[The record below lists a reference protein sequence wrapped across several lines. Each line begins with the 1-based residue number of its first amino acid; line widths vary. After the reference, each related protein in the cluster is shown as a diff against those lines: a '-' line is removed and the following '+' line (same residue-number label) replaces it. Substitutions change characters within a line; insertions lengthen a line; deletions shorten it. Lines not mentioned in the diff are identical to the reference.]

1 MLKITINKKECITQT
16 IGLNIKNANINNKK
30 INIET
35 ADPLLI
41 SENDKLYFRRKFH
54 NELIYEEPINFQI
67 EGQNK
72 LIINEFED
80 KVIYFDSCEEIDGIV
95 LPYQDLK
102 LKALKFTSSQFYT
115 ITNRNITIK
124 DVYSNVF
131 DANSFYGVCMN
142 DYVRYDEIFLLKIK
156 NIKKGLNP
164 FFYEDFYNTKVNFYF
179 KSGDKIIYING
190 FIGIDFNG
198 NDDAAMYW
206 LYDEKDIEKKN
217 YILEN
222 FKNIVFYG
230 EDKRFLVRDGNKIYP
245 TKDFQGDVDT
255 FLEYEKNDLKFN
267 LLLNDNFNPSLQQN
281 EYYNQLYVNEQKTK
295 NINKIVDMEKQ
306 IFEPRIKWFKNES
319 GVVLQNL
326 IDYDNTYTKFIN
338 DGIVDEIIFNL
349 NFIMRENN
357 DWNNNNLTNHYYD
370 NGNADSISLY
380 NLGFTEDDIKY
391 QKNVLKKSFLRLSFY
406 DTNKRNN
413 QNLLFYSTIF
423 FNTNTIFSD
432 FIKDKNNVRGSFRI
446 KNSFD
451 YLNSSEGYY
460 LYLFPNLCKG
470 NSETIIYMKVEFN
483 HAKYGKKIPLLLP
496 SFDGFI
502 DGYIDS
508 TSQGFTGI
516 EKLFND
522 LFIPIKICYSSEEN
536 KYIWYFDNY
545 NINDYENKKMVLNLY
560 EPIVNK
566 K

>member
-1 MLKITINKKECITQT
+1 M
-16 IGLNIKNANINNKK
+16 
-30 INIET
+30 
-35 ADPLLI
+35 
-41 SENDKLYFRRKFH
+41 
-54 NELIYEEPINFQI
+54 
-67 EGQNK
+67 
-72 LIINEFED
+72 
-80 KVIYFDSCEEIDGIV
+80 
-95 LPYQDLK
+95 
-102 LKALKFTSSQFYT
+102 
-115 ITNRNITIK
+115 
-124 DVYSNVF
+124 
-131 DANSFYGVCMN
+131 
-142 DYVRYDEIFLLKIK
+142 
-156 NIKKGLNP
+156 
-164 FFYEDFYNTKVNFYF
+164 
-179 KSGDKIIYING
+179 
-190 FIGIDFNG
+190 
-198 NDDAAMYW
+198 
-206 LYDEKDIEKKN
+206 
-217 YILEN
+217 
-222 FKNIVFYG
+222 
-230 EDKRFLVRDGNKIYP
+230 
-245 TKDFQGDVDT
+245 
-255 FLEYEKNDLKFN
+255 
-267 LLLNDNFNPSLQQN
+267 QQN